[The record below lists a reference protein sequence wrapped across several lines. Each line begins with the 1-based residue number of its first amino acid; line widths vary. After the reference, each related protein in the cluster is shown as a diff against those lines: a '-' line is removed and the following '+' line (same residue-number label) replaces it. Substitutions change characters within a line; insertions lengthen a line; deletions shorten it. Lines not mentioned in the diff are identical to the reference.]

1 MTNLEQALGKAV
13 YDAIREKADK
23 MNFIDRA
30 VLLAA
35 LQNKTPFE
43 RVPKAQ
49 QKLFLDVGMQVL
61 KALQAASGASNV

>member
-1 MTNLEQALGKAV
+1 MTNLEEVLGKAV
-13 YDAIREKADK
+13 YDAIRDKADK
-23 MNFIDRA
+23 MTFVDRA

-35 LQNKTPFE
+35 LQNKTPYE

-61 KALQAASGASNV
+61 KALQAASRVSNG